1 MRNGERGTRNEERTT
16 GNGKRETRN
25 GERETENEE
34 RETEMRNEERGNGSL
49 GPKLQ
54 LNPLMTMGSKGSE
67 HQI

>member
-1 MRNGERGTRNEERTT
+1 MRNGERGTRN
-16 GNGKRETRN
+16 GKREMGNEKR
-25 GERETENEE
+25 ERLTENGE

>member
-1 MRNGERGTRNEERTT
+1 MRNGERGTRN
-16 GNGKRETRN
+16 GKREMGNEKR
-25 GERETENEE
+25 ERLTENGE

-54 LNPLMTMGSKGSE
+54 LNPLMTMGSKESE

>member
-1 MRNGERGTRNEERTT
+1 MRNGERGTRN
-16 GNGKRETRN
+16 GKWETRN
-25 GERETENEE
+25 GERLTENGE

-54 LNPLMTMGSKGSE
+54 LNPLMTMGSKESE